1 MECKFSIKYRPKYAK
16 NIIGLLEDGTVQ
28 SNHLMQYATNLIHR
42 DAFEKISSNDDS
54 VASHFAFINLNKEIW
69 VQCSFNL
76 AWKAAILIITS
87 HKTLSTQPL
96 HRGAFCKFP
105 FRSIYYCHSSKSTG
119 METGKMHLGALCN
132 TQESW
137 SKYISYFH

>member
-42 DAFEKISSNDDS
+42 DAFEKISSNDNS
-54 VASHFAFINLNKEIW
+54 VASHFAFVALNKEIW

-76 AWKAAILIITS
+76 AWKAAILIITR
-87 HKTLSTQPL
+87 HKTLST
-96 HRGAFCKFP
+96 HHCAIFWK
-105 FRSIYYCHSSKSTG
+105 
-119 METGKMHLGALCN
+119 
-132 TQESW
+132 SW